1 MNSVADHPRRY
12 AVLAALLTA
21 TALYFGSGLTTV
33 PALTWL
39 APIPVFLLAPRI
51 SARLTALVAFVGWS
65 LGLANLWRYLLKDL
79 ELPPPALSF
88 LLLLAAVFTL
98 TVLLFRAL
106 AIRRR
111 FLLAALAAPACWA
124 ACDYLIATVSPHG
137 AFTSLAYTQAD
148 VRPAVQIVSLT
159 GPWGI
164 PFLLMLPAA
173 AIAAFLA
180 PGIQRRTVIQLSTA
194 IAFVAAGTFSYS
206 AWRLNDTP
214 ATHQPVRIAIV
225 SDNTP
230 DDSNWTTPGGPVI
243 LANYTAAITKAAQQG
258 AQVVLLPEKIID
270 IQASALPG
278 LSSTFQK
285 LASSNNVAV
294 VVGLTVFGDR
304 GNDYNRALVFPS
316 DGGAPTAYDKHHLIP
331 GVEPYASGNS
341 LGLLPSSP
349 QGRWGVL
356 ICKDLDFPALARQYG
371 KADVDL
377 LLVPALDFDNDGWL
391 HSRMALLRG
400 VENGIPIARAGSKGR
415 LTMTDQH
422 GQMISEQSALSNQ
435 SVTMVNELTP
445 GIAPTPYT
453 RWGDWFAYLCIALTL
468 IGVVGLVRSGSW
480 SSRR

>member
-21 TALYFGSGLTTV
+21 TALYFGSGLTTI

-39 APIPVFLLAPRI
+39 APIPVLLLAPRI
-51 SARLTALVAFVGWS
+51 SARLTALTAFVGWS

-88 LLLLAAVFTL
+88 LLLLAAVFTG

-148 VRPAVQIVSLT
+148 VRPIVQIVSLT

-164 PFLLMLPAA
+164 SFLLMLPAA

-180 PGIQRRTVIQLSTA
+180 PGVRRRAVLQLATVV
-194 IAFVAAGTFSYS
+194 AFVAVGTFGYA

-214 ATHQPVRIAIV
+214 SAHQPVRIAIV
-225 SDNTP
+225 SDNSP
-230 DDSNWTTPGGPVI
+230 DDSNWTTPGGPAI
-243 LANYTAAITKAAQQG
+243 LANYTAAVTKAAQQG

-278 LSSTFQK
+278 LSDTFQK
-285 LASSNNVAV
+285 LAISNKITSSW
-294 VVGLTVFGDR
+294 D
-304 GNDYNRALVFPS
+304 
-316 DGGAPTAYDKHHLIP
+316 
-331 GVEPYASGNS
+331 
-341 LGLLPSSP
+341 
-349 QGRWGVL
+349 
-356 ICKDLDFPALARQYG
+356 
-371 KADVDL
+371 
-377 LLVPALDFDNDGWL
+377 
-391 HSRMALLRG
+391 
-400 VENGIPIARAGSKGR
+400 
-415 LTMTDQH
+415 
-422 GQMISEQSALSNQ
+422 
-435 SVTMVNELTP
+435 
-445 GIAPTPYT
+445 
-453 RWGDWFAYLCIALTL
+453 
-468 IGVVGLVRSGSW
+468 
-480 SSRR
+480 

>member
-21 TALYFGSGLTTV
+21 TALYFGSGLTTI

-39 APIPVFLLAPRI
+39 APVPVFLLAPRI

-111 FLLAALAAPACWA
+111 FLLAALTAPACWA

-148 VRPAVQIVSLT
+148 VRPVVQIVSLT

-164 PFLLMLPAA
+164 SFLLMLPAA

-180 PGIQRRTVIQLSTA
+180 PGIQRRAVIQLSTA
-194 IAFVAAGTFSYS
+194 VTFVAVGTISYS
-206 AWRLNDTP
+206 TWRLNDTP
-214 ATHQPVRIAIV
+214 AAHQPVRVAIV

-230 DDSNWTTPGGPVI
+230 DDSNWATPGGPAI

-270 IQASALPG
+270 IQASVLPS

-285 LASSNNVAV
+285 LASSNKVEL

-304 GNDYNRALVFPS
+304 GNDYNRALVFPA

-341 LGLLPSSP
+341 LGLLPPSP

-415 LTMTDQH
+415 LTLTDQH
-422 GQMISEQSALSNQ
+422 GRMISEQSALSNQ
-435 SVTMVNELTP
+435 SVTMIGQLTP

-453 RWGDWFAYLCIALTL
+453 RWGDWFAYLCIVLTV
-468 IGVVGLVRSGSW
+468 IGLVRSGSW
-480 SSRR
+480 TSRR